1 MTKNNKAGIENLY
14 KAISMIESVD
24 ECRLFFE
31 DLCSIVE
38 LQTFAQRLEVAQL
51 LLKGNSYLDV
61 NQLTGASTTTISR
74 IGKCI
79 NYGDGGYKTVIEKLE
94 GDKKND

>member
-1 MTKNNKAGIENLY
+1 MTKNNKSGIEKLY
-14 KAISMIESVD
+14 KAITKIETVE

-38 LQTFAQRLEVAQL
+38 LQTFAQRLEVARL
-51 LLKGNSYLDV
+51 LLDGNSYLDV
-61 NQLTGASTTTISR
+61 NEITGASTTTISR

-79 NYGDGGYKTVIEKLE
+79 NYGEGGYKTIIERLE
-94 GDKKND
+94 GEKNNA

>member
-79 NYGDGGYKTVIEKLE
+79 NYGDGGYRTVIEKLE